1 MGHGTS
7 HTAKV
12 SYSQMQAQMEAL
24 GYNNV
29 FIGTVEGEPEETACE
44 AVIESVK
51 EAGYKKVILRP
62 LMVVAGDH
70 ANNDMAGDD
79 ADSWKSM
86 FNTSGAFESVDTQI
100 AGLGQI
106 PAIQE
111 LYVAHTGAVIN
122 QYLEDGI
129 YSADFETD
137 SSMFRVNETCDG
149 KGKLTV
155 QDGKMTIHIS
165 LTSQNIVN
173 LFPGTA
179 EDAQKDGAELLQP
192 TVDTVTYEDGISEE
206 VNGFDVPVP
215 VLDEP
220 FNLALIGTKGK
231 WYDHEVIVSNPEK
244 LE

>member
-1 MGHGTS
+1 MKKRTILLCMAALVAVFAVGCSNQTDTS
-7 HTAKV
+7 AQDGSSPPAV
-12 SYSQMQAQMEAL
+12 S
-24 GYNNV
+24 
-29 FIGTVEGEPEETACE
+29 
-44 AVIESVK
+44 
-51 EAGYKKVILRP
+51 
-62 LMVVAGDH
+62 
-70 ANNDMAGDD
+70 
-79 ADSWKSM
+79 
-86 FNTSGAFESVDTQI
+86 
-100 AGLGQI
+100 
-106 PAIQE
+106 QE
-111 LYVAHTGAVIN
+111 QQTT
-122 QYLEDGI
+122 LEDGI

-165 LTSQNIVN
+165 LTSQN
-173 LFPGTA
+173 TA

>member
-1 MGHGTS
+1 MKKRTILLCMAALVAVFAVGCSNQTDTS
-7 HTAKV
+7 AQNGSSPPAV
-12 SYSQMQAQMEAL
+12 SQEQQA
-24 GYNNV
+24 
-29 FIGTVEGEPEETACE
+29 T
-44 AVIESVK
+44 
-51 EAGYKKVILRP
+51 
-62 LMVVAGDH
+62 
-70 ANNDMAGDD
+70 
-79 ADSWKSM
+79 
-86 FNTSGAFESVDTQI
+86 
-100 AGLGQI
+100 
-106 PAIQE
+106 
-111 LYVAHTGAVIN
+111 
-122 QYLEDGI
+122 LEDGI

-179 EDAQKDGAELLQP
+179 ENAQKDGAELLQP

>member
-1 MGHGTS
+1 MYGCFDRCFRRWMQQSDGYS
-7 HTAKV
+7 PPAV
-12 SYSQMQAQMEAL
+12 S
-24 GYNNV
+24 
-29 FIGTVEGEPEETACE
+29 
-44 AVIESVK
+44 
-51 EAGYKKVILRP
+51 
-62 LMVVAGDH
+62 
-70 ANNDMAGDD
+70 
-79 ADSWKSM
+79 
-86 FNTSGAFESVDTQI
+86 
-100 AGLGQI
+100 
-106 PAIQE
+106 QE
-111 LYVAHTGAVIN
+111 QQTT
-122 QYLEDGI
+122 LEDGI

-165 LTSQNIVN
+165 LTSQSIVN

-179 EDAQKDGAELLQP
+179 EDAQKDGAELLLP

-215 VLDEP
+215 ALDEP

>member
-1 MGHGTS
+1 MKKR
-7 HTAKV
+7 TALLCMAALIAVFAVGCSDQTDPSAQDGSSLPAV
-12 SYSQMQAQMEAL
+12 S
-24 GYNNV
+24 
-29 FIGTVEGEPEETACE
+29 
-44 AVIESVK
+44 
-51 EAGYKKVILRP
+51 
-62 LMVVAGDH
+62 
-70 ANNDMAGDD
+70 
-79 ADSWKSM
+79 
-86 FNTSGAFESVDTQI
+86 
-100 AGLGQI
+100 
-106 PAIQE
+106 QE
-111 LYVAHTGAVIN
+111 QQTT
-122 QYLEDGI
+122 LEDGI

-165 LTSQNIVN
+165 LTSQSIVN

-179 EDAQKDGAELLQP
+179 EDAQKDGAELLLP

-215 VLDEP
+215 ALDEP

>member
-1 MGHGTS
+1 MKKR
-7 HTAKV
+7 TALLCMAVLIAVFAVGCSNQTDPPAQDGSSPPAV
-12 SYSQMQAQMEAL
+12 SQEQQ
-24 GYNNV
+24 
-29 FIGTVEGEPEETACE
+29 TA
-44 AVIESVK
+44 
-51 EAGYKKVILRP
+51 
-62 LMVVAGDH
+62 
-70 ANNDMAGDD
+70 
-79 ADSWKSM
+79 
-86 FNTSGAFESVDTQI
+86 
-100 AGLGQI
+100 
-106 PAIQE
+106 
-111 LYVAHTGAVIN
+111 
-122 QYLEDGI
+122 LEDGI

-165 LTSQNIVN
+165 LTSQSIVN

-179 EDAQKDGAELLQP
+179 EDAQKDGAELLLP

-215 VLDEP
+215 ALDEP

>member
-1 MGHGTS
+1 M
-7 HTAKV
+7 
-12 SYSQMQAQMEAL
+12 Y
-24 GYNNV
+24 GY
-29 FIGTVEGEPEETACE
+29 FPKRREIGGLDYPQPGGQQQRLCIARAIAAEPEILLMDGSSPP
-44 AVIESVK
+44 AVS
-51 EAGYKKVILRP
+51 
-62 LMVVAGDH
+62 
-70 ANNDMAGDD
+70 
-79 ADSWKSM
+79 
-86 FNTSGAFESVDTQI
+86 
-100 AGLGQI
+100 
-106 PAIQE
+106 QE
-111 LYVAHTGAVIN
+111 QQTT
-122 QYLEDGI
+122 LEDGI

-165 LTSQNIVN
+165 LTSQSIVN

-179 EDAQKDGAELLQP
+179 EDAQKDGAELLLP

-215 VLDEP
+215 ALDEP

>member
-1 MGHGTS
+1 MKKRTILLCMAALVAVFVVGCSNQTDTS
-7 HTAKV
+7 AQDGSSPPAVSQEQQTA
-12 SYSQMQAQMEAL
+12 
-24 GYNNV
+24 
-29 FIGTVEGEPEETACE
+29 
-44 AVIESVK
+44 
-51 EAGYKKVILRP
+51 
-62 LMVVAGDH
+62 
-70 ANNDMAGDD
+70 
-79 ADSWKSM
+79 
-86 FNTSGAFESVDTQI
+86 
-100 AGLGQI
+100 
-106 PAIQE
+106 
-111 LYVAHTGAVIN
+111 
-122 QYLEDGI
+122 LEDGI

-137 SSMFRVNETCDG
+137 SSMFRVNETCNG

>member
-1 MGHGTS
+1 MKKRTILLCMSALIAIFATGCSNQTDTS
-7 HTAKV
+7 VLDASSPPAV
-12 SYSQMQAQMEAL
+12 SQEEQA
-24 GYNNV
+24 
-29 FIGTVEGEPEETACE
+29 T
-44 AVIESVK
+44 
-51 EAGYKKVILRP
+51 
-62 LMVVAGDH
+62 
-70 ANNDMAGDD
+70 
-79 ADSWKSM
+79 
-86 FNTSGAFESVDTQI
+86 
-100 AGLGQI
+100 
-106 PAIQE
+106 
-111 LYVAHTGAVIN
+111 
-122 QYLEDGI
+122 LEDGV

-179 EDAQKDGAELLQP
+179 EDAQKDGVELLQP

-215 VLDEP
+215 TLDEP

>member
-1 MGHGTS
+1 MKKRTILLCMAALVAVFVVGCSNQTDTS
-7 HTAKV
+7 AQDGSSPPAV
-12 SYSQMQAQMEAL
+12 S
-24 GYNNV
+24 
-29 FIGTVEGEPEETACE
+29 
-44 AVIESVK
+44 
-51 EAGYKKVILRP
+51 
-62 LMVVAGDH
+62 
-70 ANNDMAGDD
+70 
-79 ADSWKSM
+79 
-86 FNTSGAFESVDTQI
+86 
-100 AGLGQI
+100 
-106 PAIQE
+106 QE
-111 LYVAHTGAVIN
+111 QQPN
-122 QYLEDGI
+122 LEDGI

-137 SSMFRVNETCDG
+137 SSMFRVNETCNG

>member
-1 MGHGTS
+1 MKKRTILLCMAALVAVFAVGCSNQTDTS
-7 HTAKV
+7 AQDGSSPPAV
-12 SYSQMQAQMEAL
+12 S
-24 GYNNV
+24 
-29 FIGTVEGEPEETACE
+29 
-44 AVIESVK
+44 
-51 EAGYKKVILRP
+51 
-62 LMVVAGDH
+62 
-70 ANNDMAGDD
+70 
-79 ADSWKSM
+79 
-86 FNTSGAFESVDTQI
+86 
-100 AGLGQI
+100 
-106 PAIQE
+106 QE
-111 LYVAHTGAVIN
+111 RQTT
-122 QYLEDGI
+122 LEDGI

>member
-1 MGHGTS
+1 MKKRTILLCMAALVAVFVVGCSNQTDTS
-7 HTAKV
+7 AQDGSSPPAV
-12 SYSQMQAQMEAL
+12 S
-24 GYNNV
+24 
-29 FIGTVEGEPEETACE
+29 
-44 AVIESVK
+44 
-51 EAGYKKVILRP
+51 
-62 LMVVAGDH
+62 
-70 ANNDMAGDD
+70 
-79 ADSWKSM
+79 
-86 FNTSGAFESVDTQI
+86 
-100 AGLGQI
+100 
-106 PAIQE
+106 QE
-111 LYVAHTGAVIN
+111 QQPN
-122 QYLEDGI
+122 LEDGI

>member
-1 MGHGTS
+1 MKKRTILLCMSALIAIFATGCSNQTDTS
-7 HTAKV
+7 VQDASSPPAV
-12 SYSQMQAQMEAL
+12 SQEEQA
-24 GYNNV
+24 
-29 FIGTVEGEPEETACE
+29 T
-44 AVIESVK
+44 
-51 EAGYKKVILRP
+51 
-62 LMVVAGDH
+62 
-70 ANNDMAGDD
+70 
-79 ADSWKSM
+79 
-86 FNTSGAFESVDTQI
+86 
-100 AGLGQI
+100 
-106 PAIQE
+106 
-111 LYVAHTGAVIN
+111 
-122 QYLEDGI
+122 LEDGV

>member
-1 MGHGTS
+1 MKKR
-7 HTAKV
+7 TALLCMAALIAVFAVGCSDQTNPSAQDGSSLPAV
-12 SYSQMQAQMEAL
+12 S
-24 GYNNV
+24 
-29 FIGTVEGEPEETACE
+29 
-44 AVIESVK
+44 
-51 EAGYKKVILRP
+51 
-62 LMVVAGDH
+62 
-70 ANNDMAGDD
+70 
-79 ADSWKSM
+79 
-86 FNTSGAFESVDTQI
+86 
-100 AGLGQI
+100 
-106 PAIQE
+106 QE
-111 LYVAHTGAVIN
+111 QQTT
-122 QYLEDGI
+122 LEDGI

-165 LTSQNIVN
+165 LTSQSIVN

-179 EDAQKDGAELLQP
+179 EDAQKDGAELLLP

-215 VLDEP
+215 ALDEP

>member
-1 MGHGTS
+1 MKKR
-7 HTAKV
+7 TALLCMAALIAVFAVGCSDQTDPSAQNGSSPPAV
-12 SYSQMQAQMEAL
+12 SQ
-24 GYNNV
+24 
-29 FIGTVEGEPEETACE
+29 
-44 AVIESVK
+44 
-51 EAGYKKVILRP
+51 
-62 LMVVAGDH
+62 
-70 ANNDMAGDD
+70 
-79 ADSWKSM
+79 
-86 FNTSGAFESVDTQI
+86 
-100 AGLGQI
+100 GQ
-106 PAIQE
+106 Q
-111 LYVAHTGAVIN
+111 TT
-122 QYLEDGI
+122 LEDGI

-165 LTSQNIVN
+165 LTSQSIVN

-179 EDAQKDGAELLQP
+179 EDAQKDGAELLLP

-215 VLDEP
+215 ALDEP

>member
-1 MGHGTS
+1 MKKRTILLCMSALIAIFATGCSNQTDTS
-7 HTAKV
+7 VQDASSPPAV
-12 SYSQMQAQMEAL
+12 SQEEQA
-24 GYNNV
+24 
-29 FIGTVEGEPEETACE
+29 T
-44 AVIESVK
+44 
-51 EAGYKKVILRP
+51 
-62 LMVVAGDH
+62 
-70 ANNDMAGDD
+70 
-79 ADSWKSM
+79 
-86 FNTSGAFESVDTQI
+86 
-100 AGLGQI
+100 
-106 PAIQE
+106 
-111 LYVAHTGAVIN
+111 
-122 QYLEDGI
+122 LEDGV

-155 QDGKMTIHIS
+155 QNGKMTIHIS

>member
-1 MGHGTS
+1 MKKR
-7 HTAKV
+7 TALLCMAALIAVFAVGCSDQTNPSAQDGSSPPAV
-12 SYSQMQAQMEAL
+12 SQEQQ
-24 GYNNV
+24 
-29 FIGTVEGEPEETACE
+29 TA
-44 AVIESVK
+44 
-51 EAGYKKVILRP
+51 
-62 LMVVAGDH
+62 
-70 ANNDMAGDD
+70 
-79 ADSWKSM
+79 
-86 FNTSGAFESVDTQI
+86 
-100 AGLGQI
+100 
-106 PAIQE
+106 
-111 LYVAHTGAVIN
+111 
-122 QYLEDGI
+122 LEDGI

-165 LTSQNIVN
+165 LTSQSIVN

-179 EDAQKDGAELLQP
+179 EDAQKDGAELLLP

-215 VLDEP
+215 ALDEP

-244 LE
+244 LD

>member
-1 MGHGTS
+1 MKKRTILLCM
-7 HTAKV
+7 A
-12 SYSQMQAQMEAL
+12 AL
-24 GYNNV
+24 VAV
-29 FIGTVEGEPEETACE
+29 FAVGCSNQTET
-44 AVIESVK
+44 
-51 EAGYKKVILRP
+51 
-62 LMVVAGDH
+62 
-70 ANNDMAGDD
+70 
-79 ADSWKSM
+79 
-86 FNTSGAFESVDTQI
+86 T
-100 AGLGQI
+100 
-106 PAIQE
+106 
-111 LYVAHTGAVIN
+111 
-122 QYLEDGI
+122 LEDGI

>member
-1 MGHGTS
+1 MKKR
-7 HTAKV
+7 TALLCMAALIAVFAVGCSDQTDPSAQDGSSPPAV
-12 SYSQMQAQMEAL
+12 SQEQ
-24 GYNNV
+24 
-29 FIGTVEGEPEETACE
+29 
-44 AVIESVK
+44 
-51 EAGYKKVILRP
+51 
-62 LMVVAGDH
+62 
-70 ANNDMAGDD
+70 
-79 ADSWKSM
+79 
-86 FNTSGAFESVDTQI
+86 QI
-100 AGLGQI
+100 
-106 PAIQE
+106 
-111 LYVAHTGAVIN
+111 T
-122 QYLEDGI
+122 LEDGI

-165 LTSQNIVN
+165 LTSQSIVN

-179 EDAQKDGAELLQP
+179 EDARKDGAELLLP

-215 VLDEP
+215 ALDEP

-231 WYDHEVIVSNPEK
+231 WYDHKVIVSNPEK

>member
-1 MGHGTS
+1 MKKRTILLCMSALIAIFATGCSNQTDTS
-7 HTAKV
+7 VQDASSPPAV
-12 SYSQMQAQMEAL
+12 SQ
-24 GYNNV
+24 
-29 FIGTVEGEPEETACE
+29 EEQT
-44 AVIESVK
+44 
-51 EAGYKKVILRP
+51 
-62 LMVVAGDH
+62 
-70 ANNDMAGDD
+70 
-79 ADSWKSM
+79 
-86 FNTSGAFESVDTQI
+86 T
-100 AGLGQI
+100 
-106 PAIQE
+106 
-111 LYVAHTGAVIN
+111 
-122 QYLEDGI
+122 LEDGI

-215 VLDEP
+215 TLDEP

>member
-1 MGHGTS
+1 MKKRTILLCMAALVAVFVVGCSNQTDTS
-7 HTAKV
+7 AQDGSSPPAV
-12 SYSQMQAQMEAL
+12 S
-24 GYNNV
+24 
-29 FIGTVEGEPEETACE
+29 
-44 AVIESVK
+44 
-51 EAGYKKVILRP
+51 
-62 LMVVAGDH
+62 
-70 ANNDMAGDD
+70 
-79 ADSWKSM
+79 
-86 FNTSGAFESVDTQI
+86 
-100 AGLGQI
+100 
-106 PAIQE
+106 QE
-111 LYVAHTGAVIN
+111 QQPT
-122 QYLEDGI
+122 LEDGI

-137 SSMFRVNETCDG
+137 SSMFRVNETCNG

-244 LE
+244 LG

>member
-1 MGHGTS
+1 MKKRTILLCMAALVAVFAVGCSNQTDT
-7 HTAKV
+7 TAQDGSSPQAV
-12 SYSQMQAQMEAL
+12 S
-24 GYNNV
+24 
-29 FIGTVEGEPEETACE
+29 
-44 AVIESVK
+44 
-51 EAGYKKVILRP
+51 
-62 LMVVAGDH
+62 
-70 ANNDMAGDD
+70 
-79 ADSWKSM
+79 
-86 FNTSGAFESVDTQI
+86 
-100 AGLGQI
+100 
-106 PAIQE
+106 QE
-111 LYVAHTGAVIN
+111 QQTT
-122 QYLEDGI
+122 LEHGI
-129 YSADFETD
+129 YTADFETD

>member
-1 MGHGTS
+1 MKKR
-7 HTAKV
+7 TALLC
-12 SYSQMQAQMEAL
+12 MAAL
-24 GYNNV
+24 
-29 FIGTVEGEPEETACE
+29 I
-44 AVIESVK
+44 AVIAVGCSDQTDPS
-51 EAGYKKVILRP
+51 AQDGSSP
-62 LMVVAGDH
+62 
-70 ANNDMAGDD
+70 
-79 ADSWKSM
+79 
-86 FNTSGAFESVDTQI
+86 
-100 AGLGQI
+100 
-106 PAIQE
+106 PAVSQE
-111 LYVAHTGAVIN
+111 QQTTF
-122 QYLEDGI
+122 EDGL

-165 LTSQNIVN
+165 LTSQSIVN

-179 EDAQKDGAELLQP
+179 EDAQKDGAELLLP

-215 VLDEP
+215 ALDEP

>member
-1 MGHGTS
+1 MKKR
-7 HTAKV
+7 TALLCMAALIAVFAVGCSDQTNPSAQDGSSPPAV
-12 SYSQMQAQMEAL
+12 SQEQQ
-24 GYNNV
+24 
-29 FIGTVEGEPEETACE
+29 TA
-44 AVIESVK
+44 
-51 EAGYKKVILRP
+51 
-62 LMVVAGDH
+62 
-70 ANNDMAGDD
+70 
-79 ADSWKSM
+79 
-86 FNTSGAFESVDTQI
+86 
-100 AGLGQI
+100 
-106 PAIQE
+106 
-111 LYVAHTGAVIN
+111 
-122 QYLEDGI
+122 LEDGI

-165 LTSQNIVN
+165 LTSQSIVN

-179 EDAQKDGAELLQP
+179 EDAQKDGAELLLP

>member
-1 MGHGTS
+1 MKKR
-7 HTAKV
+7 TALLCMAALIAVFAVGCSDQTDPSAQDGSSPPAV
-12 SYSQMQAQMEAL
+12 S
-24 GYNNV
+24 
-29 FIGTVEGEPEETACE
+29 
-44 AVIESVK
+44 
-51 EAGYKKVILRP
+51 
-62 LMVVAGDH
+62 
-70 ANNDMAGDD
+70 
-79 ADSWKSM
+79 
-86 FNTSGAFESVDTQI
+86 
-100 AGLGQI
+100 
-106 PAIQE
+106 QE
-111 LYVAHTGAVIN
+111 RQTT
-122 QYLEDGI
+122 LEDGI

-165 LTSQNIVN
+165 LTSQSIVN

-179 EDAQKDGAELLQP
+179 EDAQKDGAELLLP

-215 VLDEP
+215 ALDEP

>member
-1 MGHGTS
+1 MKKRTILLCMAALVAVFAVGCSNQTDTS
-7 HTAKV
+7 AQDGSSPPAV
-12 SYSQMQAQMEAL
+12 S
-24 GYNNV
+24 
-29 FIGTVEGEPEETACE
+29 
-44 AVIESVK
+44 
-51 EAGYKKVILRP
+51 
-62 LMVVAGDH
+62 
-70 ANNDMAGDD
+70 
-79 ADSWKSM
+79 
-86 FNTSGAFESVDTQI
+86 
-100 AGLGQI
+100 
-106 PAIQE
+106 QE
-111 LYVAHTGAVIN
+111 QQTTR
-122 QYLEDGI
+122 EDGI

-179 EDAQKDGAELLQP
+179 EDAQKDGAELLLP

>member
-1 MGHGTS
+1 MKKRTILLCMAALVAVFAVGCSNQTDTS
-7 HTAKV
+7 VQDASSPPAV
-12 SYSQMQAQMEAL
+12 SQEEQA
-24 GYNNV
+24 
-29 FIGTVEGEPEETACE
+29 T
-44 AVIESVK
+44 
-51 EAGYKKVILRP
+51 
-62 LMVVAGDH
+62 
-70 ANNDMAGDD
+70 
-79 ADSWKSM
+79 
-86 FNTSGAFESVDTQI
+86 
-100 AGLGQI
+100 
-106 PAIQE
+106 
-111 LYVAHTGAVIN
+111 
-122 QYLEDGI
+122 LEDGV

>member
-1 MGHGTS
+1 MKKR
-7 HTAKV
+7 TALLCMAALIAVFAVGCSDQTNPSAQDGSSPPAV
-12 SYSQMQAQMEAL
+12 SQEQQ
-24 GYNNV
+24 
-29 FIGTVEGEPEETACE
+29 TA
-44 AVIESVK
+44 
-51 EAGYKKVILRP
+51 
-62 LMVVAGDH
+62 
-70 ANNDMAGDD
+70 
-79 ADSWKSM
+79 
-86 FNTSGAFESVDTQI
+86 
-100 AGLGQI
+100 
-106 PAIQE
+106 
-111 LYVAHTGAVIN
+111 
-122 QYLEDGI
+122 LEDGI

-165 LTSQNIVN
+165 LTSQSIVN

-179 EDAQKDGAELLQP
+179 EDAQKDGAELLLP

-215 VLDEP
+215 ALDEP

>member
-1 MGHGTS
+1 MKKR
-7 HTAKV
+7 TALLCMAALIAVFAVGCSDQTDPSAQDGSSTPAV
-12 SYSQMQAQMEAL
+12 S
-24 GYNNV
+24 
-29 FIGTVEGEPEETACE
+29 
-44 AVIESVK
+44 
-51 EAGYKKVILRP
+51 
-62 LMVVAGDH
+62 
-70 ANNDMAGDD
+70 
-79 ADSWKSM
+79 
-86 FNTSGAFESVDTQI
+86 
-100 AGLGQI
+100 
-106 PAIQE
+106 QE
-111 LYVAHTGAVIN
+111 QQTT
-122 QYLEDGI
+122 LEDGI

-165 LTSQNIVN
+165 LTSQSIVN

-179 EDAQKDGAELLQP
+179 EDAQKDGAELLLP

-215 VLDEP
+215 ALDEP

>member
-1 MGHGTS
+1 MKKRTILLCMAALVAVFAVGCSNQTDTS
-7 HTAKV
+7 AQDGSSPPAV
-12 SYSQMQAQMEAL
+12 SQEQQA
-24 GYNNV
+24 
-29 FIGTVEGEPEETACE
+29 T
-44 AVIESVK
+44 
-51 EAGYKKVILRP
+51 
-62 LMVVAGDH
+62 
-70 ANNDMAGDD
+70 
-79 ADSWKSM
+79 
-86 FNTSGAFESVDTQI
+86 
-100 AGLGQI
+100 
-106 PAIQE
+106 
-111 LYVAHTGAVIN
+111 
-122 QYLEDGI
+122 LEDGI

-244 LE
+244 LG

>member
-1 MGHGTS
+1 MKKR
-7 HTAKV
+7 TALLCMAALIAVFAVGCSDQTDPSAQDGSSQPAV
-12 SYSQMQAQMEAL
+12 S
-24 GYNNV
+24 
-29 FIGTVEGEPEETACE
+29 
-44 AVIESVK
+44 
-51 EAGYKKVILRP
+51 
-62 LMVVAGDH
+62 
-70 ANNDMAGDD
+70 
-79 ADSWKSM
+79 
-86 FNTSGAFESVDTQI
+86 
-100 AGLGQI
+100 
-106 PAIQE
+106 QE
-111 LYVAHTGAVIN
+111 QQTT
-122 QYLEDGI
+122 LEDGI

-165 LTSQNIVN
+165 LTSQSIVN

-179 EDAQKDGAELLQP
+179 EDARKDGAELLLP

-215 VLDEP
+215 ALDEP

-231 WYDHEVIVSNPEK
+231 WYDHEVTVSNPEK

>member
-1 MGHGTS
+1 MKKRTILLCMAVLIAVFAVGCSYQTDPSAQDGS
-7 HTAKV
+7 SPPAV
-12 SYSQMQAQMEAL
+12 SQ
-24 GYNNV
+24 
-29 FIGTVEGEPEETACE
+29 
-44 AVIESVK
+44 
-51 EAGYKKVILRP
+51 
-62 LMVVAGDH
+62 
-70 ANNDMAGDD
+70 
-79 ADSWKSM
+79 
-86 FNTSGAFESVDTQI
+86 
-100 AGLGQI
+100 GQ
-106 PAIQE
+106 Q
-111 LYVAHTGAVIN
+111 TT
-122 QYLEDGI
+122 LEDGI

-165 LTSQNIVN
+165 LTSQSIVN

-179 EDAQKDGAELLQP
+179 EDAQKDGADLLLP

-215 VLDEP
+215 ALDEP

>member
-1 MGHGTS
+1 MKKRTILLCMSALIAIFATGCSNQTDTS
-7 HTAKV
+7 VQDASSPPAV
-12 SYSQMQAQMEAL
+12 SQEEQA
-24 GYNNV
+24 
-29 FIGTVEGEPEETACE
+29 T
-44 AVIESVK
+44 
-51 EAGYKKVILRP
+51 
-62 LMVVAGDH
+62 
-70 ANNDMAGDD
+70 
-79 ADSWKSM
+79 
-86 FNTSGAFESVDTQI
+86 
-100 AGLGQI
+100 
-106 PAIQE
+106 
-111 LYVAHTGAVIN
+111 
-122 QYLEDGI
+122 LEDGI

-179 EDAQKDGAELLQP
+179 EDAQKDGVELLQP

-215 VLDEP
+215 TLDEP

>member
-1 MGHGTS
+1 MKKRTILLCMAALVAVFAVGCSNQTDTS
-7 HTAKV
+7 AQDGSSPPSV
-12 SYSQMQAQMEAL
+12 S
-24 GYNNV
+24 
-29 FIGTVEGEPEETACE
+29 
-44 AVIESVK
+44 
-51 EAGYKKVILRP
+51 
-62 LMVVAGDH
+62 
-70 ANNDMAGDD
+70 
-79 ADSWKSM
+79 
-86 FNTSGAFESVDTQI
+86 
-100 AGLGQI
+100 
-106 PAIQE
+106 QE
-111 LYVAHTGAVIN
+111 QQTT
-122 QYLEDGI
+122 LEDGI

-137 SSMFRVNETCDG
+137 SSMFRVNETCNG

-179 EDAQKDGAELLQP
+179 ENAQKDGAELLQP

-244 LE
+244 LG

>member
-1 MGHGTS
+1 MKKR
-7 HTAKV
+7 TALLCMAALIAVFAVGCSNQTDPSAQDGSSPSAV
-12 SYSQMQAQMEAL
+12 S
-24 GYNNV
+24 
-29 FIGTVEGEPEETACE
+29 
-44 AVIESVK
+44 
-51 EAGYKKVILRP
+51 
-62 LMVVAGDH
+62 
-70 ANNDMAGDD
+70 
-79 ADSWKSM
+79 
-86 FNTSGAFESVDTQI
+86 
-100 AGLGQI
+100 
-106 PAIQE
+106 QE
-111 LYVAHTGAVIN
+111 QQTT
-122 QYLEDGI
+122 LEDGI

-149 KGKLTV
+149 KGKLMV

-165 LTSQNIVN
+165 LTSQSIVN

-179 EDAQKDGAELLQP
+179 EDAQKDGAELLLP

-215 VLDEP
+215 ALDEP